1 MAHRDGSLSQQG
13 RLTPIVWSTDRADPG
28 VGDARRGGA
37 AVQAPST
44 GVRMGLH
51 NATSTGAVDLPQ
63 DRGPVPVPPHV
74 AGRSATSRSSSASRG
89 RALLG
94 PAVAGPVREPLQV
107 QRQLEVGDGLGLP
120 ACSQLKVSSCLR
132 VRPLPLSSAS
142 PTPSQ
147 RRASPLALR
156 ERSRAAAAAA
166 LLDPAAV
173 DRRDQTLLIRLEGNV
188 SRSQDAQDKRPLA
201 GRVRALRLV
210 EDVLDLPVVV
220 LNDQR
225 GVLT

>member
-1 MAHRDGSLSQQG
+1 ML
-13 RLTPIVWSTDRADPG
+13 
-28 VGDARRGGA
+28 GA
-37 AVQAPST
+37 AERRCKLLPLASEWASTTPPAPGQLTCLRTAARS
-44 GVRMGLH
+44 RC
-51 NATSTGAVDLPQ
+51 
-63 DRGPVPVPPHV
+63 PPMV

-166 LLDPAAV
+166 ALLDPAAV